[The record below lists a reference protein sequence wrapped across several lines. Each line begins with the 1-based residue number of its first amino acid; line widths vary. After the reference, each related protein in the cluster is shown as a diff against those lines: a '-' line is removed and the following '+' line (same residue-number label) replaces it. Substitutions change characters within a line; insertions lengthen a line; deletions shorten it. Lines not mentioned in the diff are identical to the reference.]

1 MADERRVPLTRD
13 RVLDSAVDLADAEGV
28 DAVSMR
34 RLAQELGVVPMALYK
49 HVAHKDELL
58 DAMVDRVVGEIPP
71 TDPALPWKDA
81 LRTRILDARAALLR
95 HPWARRVLEAQEAPT
110 PTILGH
116 LDATIAIPLRGGLT
130 TDLTH
135 HVMHTLG
142 SRALGFSQELHTE
155 STAAGTPLDQETAA
169 MFVAAFPHV
178 VAVAS
183 AASHDP
189 GSVVESGCDDR
200 FEFEFSLDL
209 LLDGIERL
217 HREGWTSAGARTAR
231 RHT

>member
-13 RVLDSAVDLADAEGV
+13 RVLDAAVDLADGESL

-34 RLAQELGVVPMALYK
+34 RLAQDLGVVPMALYK
-49 HVAHKDELL
+49 HVAHKDELV
-58 DAMVDRVVGEIPP
+58 DAMVDRVIGGIPP
-71 TDPALPWKDA
+71 TDPDLPWKDA

-95 HPWARRVLEAQEAPT
+95 HPWARRALEAQEAPT
-110 PTILGH
+110 PVILGH
-116 LDATIAIPLRGGLT
+116 LDATIAILLRGGLT
-130 TDLTH
+130 ADLTH

-155 STAAGTPLDQETAA
+155 STAAGTPLDDETAA

-189 GSVVESGCDDR
+189 DSVVEAGCDDR

-217 HREGWTSAGARTAR
+217 HREGWSSAAARAAR
-231 RHT
+231 NPS

>member
-13 RVLDSAVDLADAEGV
+13 RVLDAAVDLADGEGL

-34 RLAQELGVVPMALYK
+34 RLAQDLGVVPMALYK
-49 HVAHKDELL
+49 HVAHKDELV
-58 DAMVDRVVGEIPP
+58 DAMVDRVIGEIPP
-71 TDPALPWKDA
+71 TDPDLPWKDA

-95 HPWARRVLEAQEAPT
+95 HPWARRALEAQEAPT
-110 PTILGH
+110 PVILGH
-116 LDATIAIPLRGGLT
+116 LDATIAILLRGGLT
-130 TDLTH
+130 ADLTH

-155 STAAGTPLDQETAA
+155 SAAAGTPLDDETAA

-189 GSVVESGCDDR
+189 DSVVEAGCDDR

-217 HREGWTSAGARTAR
+217 HREGWSSAAARAAR
-231 RHT
+231 HPF